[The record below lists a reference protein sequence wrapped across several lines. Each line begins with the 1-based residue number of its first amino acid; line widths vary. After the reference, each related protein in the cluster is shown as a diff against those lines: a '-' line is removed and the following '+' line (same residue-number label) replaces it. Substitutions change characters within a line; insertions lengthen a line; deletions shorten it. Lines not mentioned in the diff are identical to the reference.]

1 MPFVVFTVNMTLR
14 SNVEDDVAHWILLV
28 AFSLSIG
35 FSLFAFSKLTSL
47 EIVSADQDTFLQEA
61 Y

>member
-1 MPFVVFTVNMTLR
+1 MTLR